1 MGLKHFFKGSRDM
14 TREQE
19 KDMLERNGVVLKQDN
34 DKTMQR
40 KFKFGQFS
48 SYAQQQARGKKEL
61 APRIRR
67 NGADEYSG
75 DSSGTY
81 SGSEPG
87 SSYRQQNRYVSSEG
101 QNAGYGTGNTNG
113 GYRNQGAHSDQYGN
127 QRSGYG
133 HHSND
138 DNTRPSTANNYSHP
152 YSSQSAGVASY
163 SAPALDAGRA
173 GGSHSSSS
181 GSYSPPTQS
190 SYGTRR
196 EGMDGPNS
204 AKYDPYGPE
213 SGKGG
218 EPEVASVSGQH
229 SRQQQQQKLQQ
240 VQKKKENGQES
251 YDPYA
256 QQESDAQTVETDFN
270 KYPNADSGAQS
281 QTYKPYLEAQKE
293 SQEQNDEEYD
303 SEEEEVNRI
312 VRQTK
317 DVRQATVQSSG
328 NILRNLRE
336 ADDSATNTM
345 GTLGAQREKM
355 YQMERGV
362 NLMDTQQRFLDDHVK
377 ELEHYNRG
385 LFHIKASNPFTR
397 NSRKKAAE
405 RKFLMER
412 QADRERDS
420 QLNGKLHK
428 SQRAILSEMDG
439 EGPDPDAAHSEL
451 RDKEDYEQRVKAA
464 SKYLTDDH
472 DEEDERMEVEYSKN
486 IDEAHKMASNLHS
499 KANIIAKEIESQNRG
514 LNEISEKV
522 NKVDD
527 KMAVTTNRIRGI

>member
-1 MGLKHFFKGSRDM
+1 
-14 TREQE
+14 
-19 KDMLERNGVVLKQDN
+19 
-34 DKTMQR
+34 
-40 KFKFGQFS
+40 
-48 SYAQQQARGKKEL
+48 
-61 APRIRR
+61 
-67 NGADEYSG
+67 
-75 DSSGTY
+75 
-81 SGSEPG
+81 
-87 SSYRQQNRYVSSEG
+87 
-101 QNAGYGTGNTNG
+101 
-113 GYRNQGAHSDQYGN
+113 
-127 QRSGYG
+127 
-133 HHSND
+133 
-138 DNTRPSTANNYSHP
+138 
-152 YSSQSAGVASY
+152 
-163 SAPALDAGRA
+163 
-173 GGSHSSSS
+173 
-181 GSYSPPTQS
+181 
-190 SYGTRR
+190 
-196 EGMDGPNS
+196 MDGPNS

-229 SRQQQQQKLQQ
+229 SRQQQQHKLQQ